1 MAFPKEHL
9 SSANGNDSPVNT
21 YAYQAME
28 ALLLLHES
36 FIIRVEK
43 LKSALKKGTIN
54 NREYDAWLSCFQDIK
69 SGWLMHEIS
78 TTDDILLLQLL
89 AQHNMQDALLFAVP
103 E

>member
-1 MAFPKEHL
+1 MAFPKEHS
-9 SSANGNDSPVNT
+9 SSANGDDAHIHT

-36 FIIRVEK
+36 FVIRVEK

-54 NREYDAWLSCFQDIK
+54 NREYDAWLSCFQDVK
-69 SGWLMHEIS
+69 SGWLMHDIS

-89 AQHNMQDALLFAVP
+89 AKQNMQDAISFAVA
-103 E
+103 